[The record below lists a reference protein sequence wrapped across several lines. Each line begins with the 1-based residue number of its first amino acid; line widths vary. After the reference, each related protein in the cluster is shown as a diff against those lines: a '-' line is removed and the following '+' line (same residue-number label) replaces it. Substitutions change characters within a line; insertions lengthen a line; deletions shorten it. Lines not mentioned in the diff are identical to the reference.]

1 MRNTLY
7 KLTLFVLLAALFGS
21 CKEDVYY
28 GNWRSI
34 STLTAKGRAD
44 ASAFVIGNKAYMVGG
59 YGFYFVPTYFNATW
73 VFDTEDFSWSECDT
87 LPGAPRRAGVA
98 FTIDGKG
105 YYCGGIGDD
114 GEYFCNLYEFD
125 PEKPAGSQWAE
136 MKADTF
142 PDGGFYDAVGFVIDG
157 IGYVGTGVRSMLG
170 TSSSYYRFDP
180 KKPEGS
186 RWSRIESAQ
195 GASGRQGASAF
206 VIGSKAYIIGG
217 RSNNYRVASFE
228 CYDAATD
235 EFTVISE
242 NMLDDYNIDKLYRY
256 NASAFSIGNDGY
268 LTCGVKFTGEVLRDT
283 WRYTPDGGK
292 GKWQMIGDFEGSNRY
307 SATCFVVDRY
317 GFLLCGQNGNFST
330 SFKDDVWIFSPDEE
344 YNRRTSR

>member
-1 MRNTLY
+1 MRKTIY
-7 KLTLFVLLAALFGS
+7 KLTLLVLLTAVFCG
-21 CKEDVYY
+21 CKEEVYY

-34 STLTAKGRAD
+34 STLNAKGRA
-44 ASAFVIGNKAYMVGG
+44 SAPSFVIDNHAYIVGG
-59 YGFYFVPTYFNATW
+59 HGFYFVPTIFNATW
-73 VFDTEDFSWSECDT
+73 AFDTEDYSWSECDT
-87 LPGAPRRAGVA
+87 LPGAPRRSGVA
-98 FTIDGKG
+98 FAIDGKG
-105 YYCGGIGDD
+105 YYCGGIGYG
-114 GEYFCNLYEFD
+114 GEYFSNLYEFD
-125 PEKPAGSQWAE
+125 PEKTAGSQWTE

-142 PDGGFYDAVGFVIDG
+142 PDGGFYDAISFVIDG
-157 IGYVGTGVRSMLG
+157 IAYVGTGVRSALG
-170 TSSSYYRFDP
+170 TSGKYYRFDP
-180 KKPEGS
+180 SKPEGS
-186 RWSRIESAQ
+186 RWSMVESAKD
-195 GASGRQGASAF
+195 AAGRQGASVF
-206 VIGSKAYIIGG
+206 VIGSRAYILGG

-235 EFTVISE
+235 EFFVISE

-307 SATCFVVDRY
+307 SATCFVAGRY

-330 SFKDDVWIFSPDEE
+330 SFKDDVWLFSPDEE
-344 YNRRTSR
+344 YNRRKSK